1 MKIQASA
8 RLLTAAADEKQAK
21 RFIKHYTGVMPGK
34 KSPGSDSEDNISF
47 EIDPKKVPAMKT
59 RLDKHFKPITIGL
72 RYPGTFYGYYV
83 DDTRTRTLIVRAW
96 IDGMGAHKGS
106 VSLNDTNHRED
117 YFQRRDRLR
126 REKGMQ

>member
-8 RLLTAAADEKQAK
+8 RLLLAAADEKQAR
-21 RFIKHYTGVMPGK
+21 RFIKHYTGVVPGPK
-34 KSPGSDSEDNISF
+34 EASSEDNISF
-47 EIDPKKVPAMKT
+47 KIDPIKVPAMKKM
-59 RLDKHFKPITIGL
+59 LDKHFKPITTGL
-72 RYPGTFYGYYV
+72 RYPGLFYGYYV
-83 DDTRTRTLIVRAW
+83 DDTRTRTLIVRSW

-106 VSLNDTNHRED
+106 VSLSDTNHRED